1 MPTMDKTI
9 GDIVEMCRKGEV
21 SVPHN
26 PKLEDSYDNIMAT
39 FYAIL
44 HSADPD
50 SGAIARL
57 QSVLQERYDG
67 KDNQGGRQIPLPKV
81 PKTANDLFEFI
92 FAKSTPY
99 EILLM
104 HPAVEAVGHQEL
116 TRELREY
123 ESKMIKFL
131 QKSSISCKKRQ
142 VPLPLYKNHTHMAVV
157 TSKEQVLLAVV
168 LEMKEYFSKYLQLE
182 ETLFEGFDEGCTVL
196 FFSILRVDVALLS
209 PKVLS
214 HLSELKRMFGMT
226 HLIVFG
232 YFACDLEKATIDSEI
247 FVRKHTQCMHTH
259 TCIYNIYKHTH
270 TRARTHT
277 HTHTHTH
284 TYTHTHLS
292 TYTVTPPSTPTHI
305 FFLTSLQGVG

>member
-9 GDIVEMCRKGEV
+9 GDIVEMYRKGEV

-26 PKLEDSYDNIMAT
+26 PKLEDSYGNIMTT
-39 FYAIL
+39 FYAVL

-57 QSVLQERYDG
+57 QRVLQERYDG
-67 KDNQGGRQIPLPKV
+67 KDHQGVRQIRLPKV
-81 PKTANDLFEFI
+81 PETANGLFKFI

-104 HPAVEAVGHQEL
+104 HPAVEAIGHQGL
-116 TRELREY
+116 KRELREY

-131 QKSSISCKKRQ
+131 QKSSMSCRKRQ
-142 VPLPLYKNHTHMAVV
+142 VSLPLYRNHTHMAVV
-157 TSKEQVLLAVV
+157 ISKEQVLLSLV
-168 LEMKEYFSKYLQLE
+168 LDMKEYFSRNLQLE
-182 ETLFEGFDEGCTVL
+182 ETLFEGFDEGSTVL
-196 FFSILRVDVALLS
+196 FFSILRADAALLS

-232 YFACDLEKATIDSEI
+232 YFACDLEKAT
-247 FVRKHTQCMHTH
+247 VHHVCK
-259 TCIYNIYKHTH
+259 CIHVL
-270 TRARTHT
+270 THT
-277 HTHTHTH
+277 HMHIHTC
-284 TYTHTHLS
+284 S
-292 TYTVTPPSTPTHI
+292 M
-305 FFLTSLQGVG
+305 